1 MKKFILVIALI
12 CGYESIVAQTNKKLL
27 GACNRD
33 SLLQAP
39 WKEWF
44 EPNYAAYSADNELI
58 AKLKKS
64 LTKEF
69 SFEIFFGTWCGDS
82 KREVPRF
89 YKIADAIGIP
99 EQKIK
104 LIGVDSGEA
113 YKQGPNAETYG
124 KAIYR
129 VATFIVLKSNVEVG
143 RLIEHPVTT
152 LEEDL
157 YKIITG
163 LDYQPNYKS
172 YSSIEQWLQKG
183 LLTNPNTSL
192 RGLAKQ
198 LKPLL
203 VSPSELNSCAQ
214 VLAVQGKIKEAIFV
228 CRMNAYVFY
237 DNAETYAL
245 LARTLSNDGQHKEA
259 LENIEYAIR
268 INTADEELSYFLN
281 SFFAIKKAAEGI

>member
-1 MKKFILVIALI
+1 MKKLI
-12 CGYESIVAQTNKKLL
+12 WIIVLTCTYQSIVAQTNKKLL
-27 GACNRD
+27 GSCNRD

-44 EPNYAAYSADNELI
+44 EPNYAAYNADNELI

-64 LTKEF
+64 LTKEH

-89 YKIADAIGIP
+89 YKIADAIGIA

-104 LIGVDSGEA
+104 LIGVDNGDD
-113 YKQGPNAETYG
+113 YKQGPNGETHG
-124 KAIYR
+124 KGIYR
-129 VATFIVLKSNVEVG
+129 VATFIVLKNNIEVG
-143 RLIEHPVTT
+143 RLIEHPVTSV
-152 LEEDL
+152 EEDL

-163 LDYQPNYKS
+163 LDYQPNFKS
-172 YSSIEQWLQKG
+172 YSSIDQWLQKG
-183 LLTNPNTSL
+183 LLTSPNTSL

-203 VSPSELNSCAQ
+203 ISPSELNSCAQ
-214 VLAVQGKIKEAIFV
+214 VLTVQGKIKEAIFI
-228 CRMNAYVFY
+228 CRINTYIFY

-245 LARTLSNDGQHKEA
+245 LARTLSKDGQYKEA
-259 LENIEYAIR
+259 LENIEYAIK
-268 INTADEELSYFLN
+268 INTTDEDLTYFLN
-281 SFFAIKKAAEGI
+281 SFYAIKKASEGV

>member
-1 MKKFILVIALI
+1 MKKFILVIAFI
-12 CGYESIVAQTNKKLL
+12 CSYESIVAQTNKKLL

-44 EPNYAAYSADNELI
+44 EPNYAAYNADNELI
-58 AKLKKS
+58 AKLRKS
-64 LTKEF
+64 LTKEY

-82 KREVPRF
+82 KRELPRF
-89 YKIADAIGIP
+89 FKILDAVNFP
-99 EQKIK
+99 EQKVK

-113 YKQGPNAETYG
+113 YKQGPNAETQG
-124 KAIYR
+124 RGIYR
-129 VATFIVLKSNVEVG
+129 VATFIVLKNNVEVG

-157 YKIITG
+157 YKIIAG
-163 LDYQPNYKS
+163 LEYQPNFKS

-228 CRMNAYVFY
+228 CRMNAYIFY

-245 LARTLSNDGQHKEA
+245 LARTLSKDGQHKEA

-281 SFFAIKKAAEGI
+281 SFFAIKRASEGI